1 MMADTICAL
10 ATAAVE
16 AGIGIIRLS
25 GDNAVELVSSFVR
38 TKGGKPLNIQES
50 HRVKYG
56 FVCDGEQVVDEVLV
70 LTMRGPRSYT
80 GEDTV
85 EIDCHGGIL
94 MLRKILEI
102 CVKNGARPAEPG
114 EFTKRA
120 FLNGRIDLAE
130 AEAVSELISARSE
143 DGLKASMAQLRG
155 SVSEKIREFRGIL
168 LEDDAYIEAALDD
181 PEHISL
187 EGFTEKLHE
196 DVKKVQTDVRKLLDT
211 AEDGR
216 MLREGV
222 RTVILGKP
230 NAGKSSLLNALIG
243 EDRAIVTSVAGTTRD
258 TLEEQIQLRGVSL
271 LLVDTAGI
279 RETEDIVEKIGV
291 ERAMQAAEG
300 ADLILYVVD
309 ASEPLNADDVR
320 IMEFIRGKKAIVLL
334 NKTDL
339 PPAVT
344 QQLLEEKTGQP
355 VLPVS
360 MKKQEGLEA
369 LSDLVQKLF
378 EHQEI
383 RMNAEVIITSARHAA
398 LLRNAEQA
406 LSEVLRSIEMGLP
419 EDFFTIDLMRAY
431 TELGYILGEEVS
443 EDLVNEIF
451 SKFCMGK

>member
-1 MMADTICAL
+1 MADTICAL

-38 TKGGKPLNIQES
+38 TKSGKRLNIQES

-130 AEAVSELISARSE
+130 AEAVSELISAKSE
-143 DGLKASMAQLRG
+143 DGLKASMAQLQG
-155 SVSEKIREFRGIL
+155 AVSEKIRGFRSIL

-187 EGFTEKLHE
+187 DGFTERLHA
-196 DVKKVQTDVRKLLDT
+196 DVKKIQTGVRKLLDT

-216 MLREGV
+216 LLREGV

-291 ERAMQAAEG
+291 ERAMQAAEA

-309 ASEPLNADDVR
+309 ASEALNEDDVK

-339 PPAVT
+339 PAMVT
-344 QQLLEEKTGQP
+344 KQLLEEKTGQP

-369 LSDLVQKLF
+369 LSELVQKLF
-378 EHQEI
+378 ERQEI
-383 RMNAEVIITSARHAA
+383 RMNSEVIITSARHVA

-406 LSEVLRSIEMGLP
+406 LTEVLHSIDMGLP
-419 EDFFTIDLMRAY
+419 EDFFTIDLMQAY

>member
-1 MMADTICAL
+1 MADTICAL

-25 GDNAVELVSSFVR
+25 GDNAVALVSSFVR

-56 FVCDGEQVVDEVLV
+56 FVYDGEQVVDEVLV

-94 MLRKILEI
+94 ILRKILEV

-155 SVSEKIREFRGIL
+155 SVSEKIRQFRGIL

-187 EGFTEKLHE
+187 EGFTERLQE
-196 DVKKVQTDVRKLLDT
+196 DVKKVQTGVHKLLDT

-216 MLREGV
+216 LLREGV

-291 ERAMQAAEG
+291 ERAMQAAED

-309 ASEPLNADDVR
+309 ASEHIDEDDVR
-320 IMEFIRGKKAIVLL
+320 IIEFIHRKKAIVLL

-339 PPAVT
+339 PAMLT
-344 QQLLEEKTGQP
+344 QRELEERTGQP

-383 RMNAEVIITSARHAA
+383 RMNSEVIITSARHVS

-406 LSEVLRSIEMGLP
+406 LSEVLRSVEMGLP

>member
-1 MMADTICAL
+1 MADTICAL

-187 EGFTEKLHE
+187 EGFTERLQK
-196 DVKKVQTDVRKLLDT
+196 DIKKVQTGVRKLLDT

>member
-1 MMADTICAL
+1 MADTICAL

-187 EGFTEKLHE
+187 AGFTDRLQE
-196 DVKKVQTDVRKLLDT
+196 DVKKVQTGVRKLLDT

-216 MLREGV
+216 ILREGV

-309 ASEPLNADDVR
+309 ASESLNADDVR

-344 QQLLEEKTGQP
+344 QQLLEERTGQP

-369 LSDLVQKLF
+369 LSDLVQRLF

-398 LLRNAEQA
+398 LLRNADQA
-406 LSEVLRSIEMGLP
+406 LREVLRSIEMGLP

>member
-1 MMADTICAL
+1 MADTICAL

-38 TKGGKPLNIQES
+38 TKSGKQLNIQES

-143 DGLKASMAQLRG
+143 DGMKASLAQLRG
-155 SVSEKIREFRGIL
+155 AVSEKIRHFRSIL

-187 EGFTEKLHE
+187 DGFTERLQE
-196 DVKKVQTDVRKLLDT
+196 NVKKIQTGVRELLDT

-216 MLREGV
+216 ILREGV

-291 ERAMQAAEG
+291 ERAMQAAAD

-309 ASEPLNADDVR
+309 ASAPLNEDDVR

-334 NKTDL
+334 NKMDL
-339 PPAVT
+339 PAVVT

-360 MKKQEGLEA
+360 MKNQEGLET

-378 EHQEI
+378 EHQKLH
-383 RMNAEVIITSARHAA
+383 MNSEVIITSARHTA
-398 LLRNAEQA
+398 LLRNADQA
-406 LSEVLRSIEMGLP
+406 LTEVLHSIEMGLP
-419 EDFFTIDLMRAY
+419 EDFYTIDLMRAY

>member
-1 MMADTICAL
+1 MADTICAL

-187 EGFTEKLHE
+187 AGFTDRLQE
-196 DVKKVQTDVRKLLDT
+196 DVKKVQTGVRKLLDT

-216 MLREGV
+216 ILREGV

-344 QQLLEEKTGQP
+344 QQLLEERTGQP

-369 LSDLVQKLF
+369 LSDLVQRLF

-406 LSEVLRSIEMGLP
+406 LREVLRSIEMGLP

>member
-1 MMADTICAL
+1 MADTICAL

-38 TKGGKPLNIQES
+38 TKSGKQLNIQES

-130 AEAVSELISARSE
+130 AEAVSELISAKSE
-143 DGLKASMAQLRG
+143 DGMKASLAQLRG
-155 SVSEKIREFRGIL
+155 AVSEKIRHFRSIL

-187 EGFTEKLHE
+187 DGFTERLQE
-196 DVKKVQTDVRKLLDT
+196 NVKKIQTGVRELLDT

-216 MLREGV
+216 ILREGV

-291 ERAMQAAEG
+291 ERAMQAAAD

-309 ASEPLNADDVR
+309 ASAPLNEDDVR

-334 NKTDL
+334 NKMDL
-339 PPAVT
+339 PAAVT

-360 MKKQEGLEA
+360 MKNQEGLEA

-378 EHQEI
+378 EHQKI
-383 RMNAEVIITSARHAA
+383 HMNSEVIITSARHTA
-398 LLRNAEQA
+398 LLRNADQA
-406 LSEVLRSIEMGLP
+406 LTEVLHSIEMGLP
-419 EDFFTIDLMRAY
+419 EDFYTIDLMRAY

>member
-1 MMADTICAL
+1 MADTICAL

-25 GDNAVELVSSFVR
+25 GDNVVELVSSFVR

-130 AEAVSELISARSE
+130 AEAVSALISAKSE
-143 DGLKASMAQLRG
+143 DGMKASMAQLQG
-155 SVSEKIREFRGIL
+155 AVSEKIRQFRSVL

-187 EGFTEKLHE
+187 DGFAERLHE
-196 DVKKVQTDVRKLLDT
+196 DVKKIQTGVHELLDT

-216 MLREGV
+216 ILREGV

-243 EDRAIVTSVAGTTRD
+243 EDRAIVTNVAGTTRD

-279 RETEDIVEKIGV
+279 RDTEDIVEKIGV
-291 ERAMQAAEG
+291 ERAMQAAEA

-309 ASEPLNADDVR
+309 ASENLNEDDVK
-320 IMEFIRGKKAIVLL
+320 IMKFIRGKKAIVLL

-339 PPAVT
+339 PTMVT
-344 QQLLEEKTGQP
+344 QQQLAERTGQP

-360 MKKQEGLEA
+360 MKKKEGLEA

-378 EHQEI
+378 ERQEI
-383 RMNAEVIITSARHAA
+383 RMNSEVIITSARHVA

-406 LSEVLRSIEMGLP
+406 LTEVLHSIDMGLP

>member
-1 MMADTICAL
+1 MADTICAL

-187 EGFTEKLHE
+187 EGFTERLQK
-196 DVKKVQTDVRKLLDT
+196 DIQKVQTGVRKLLDT

-243 EDRAIVTSVAGTTRD
+243 EERAIVTSVAGTTRD

>member
-1 MMADTICAL
+1 MADTICAL

-187 EGFTEKLHE
+187 DGFTEKLQE
-196 DVKKVQTDVRKLLDT
+196 DVKKVQTGVRKLLDT

-300 ADLILYVVD
+300 ADLIFYVVD

-320 IMEFIRGKKAIVLL
+320 IMEFIQGKKAIVLL

>member
-1 MMADTICAL
+1 MADTICAL

-187 EGFTEKLHE
+187 EGFTERLQE
-196 DVKKVQTDVRKLLDT
+196 DVKKVQTGVLKLLDT

-216 MLREGV
+216 ILREGV

-309 ASEPLNADDVR
+309 ASESLNADDVR

-344 QQLLEEKTGQP
+344 QQLLEERTGQP

-369 LSDLVQKLF
+369 LSDLVQRLF

-398 LLRNAEQA
+398 LLRNADQA
-406 LSEVLRSIEMGLP
+406 LREVLRSIEMGLP

>member
-1 MMADTICAL
+1 MADTICAL

-187 EGFTEKLHE
+187 DGFTEKLQE
-196 DVKKVQTDVRKLLDT
+196 DVKKVQTGVRKLLDT

-344 QQLLEEKTGQP
+344 QQLLEENTGQP

-398 LLRNAEQA
+398 LLQNAEQA

>member
-187 EGFTEKLHE
+187 EGFTEKLQE
-196 DVKKVQTDVRKLLDT
+196 DVKKVQTGVRKLLDT

>member
-1 MMADTICAL
+1 MADTICAL

-38 TKGGKPLNIQES
+38 TKSGKQLNIQES

-143 DGLKASMAQLRG
+143 DGMKASLAQLRG
-155 SVSEKIREFRGIL
+155 AVSEKIRHFRSIL

-187 EGFTEKLHE
+187 DGFTERLQE
-196 DVKKVQTDVRKLLDT
+196 NVKKIQTGVRKLLDT

-216 MLREGV
+216 ILREGV

-291 ERAMQAAEG
+291 ERAMQAAAD

-309 ASEPLNADDVR
+309 ASALLNEDDVR

-334 NKTDL
+334 NKMDL
-339 PPAVT
+339 PAVVT

-360 MKKQEGLEA
+360 MKNQEGLET

-378 EHQEI
+378 EHQKI
-383 RMNAEVIITSARHAA
+383 HMNSEVIITSARHTA
-398 LLRNAEQA
+398 LLRNADQA
-406 LSEVLRSIEMGLP
+406 LTEVLHSIEMGLP
-419 EDFFTIDLMRAY
+419 EDFYTIDLMRAY

>member
-1 MMADTICAL
+1 MADTICAL

-25 GDNAVELVSSFVR
+25 GDNVVELVSSFVR

-130 AEAVSELISARSE
+130 AEAVSALISAKSE
-143 DGLKASMAQLRG
+143 DGMKASMAQLQG
-155 SVSEKIREFRGIL
+155 AVSEKIRQFRSVL

-187 EGFTEKLHE
+187 DGFAERLHE
-196 DVKKVQTDVRKLLDT
+196 DVKKIQTGVHELLNT

-216 MLREGV
+216 ILREGV

-243 EDRAIVTSVAGTTRD
+243 EDRAIVTNVAGTTRD

-279 RETEDIVEKIGV
+279 RDTEDIVEKIGV
-291 ERAMQAAEG
+291 ERAMQAAEA

-309 ASEPLNADDVR
+309 ASENLNEDDVK
-320 IMEFIRGKKAIVLL
+320 IMKFIRGKKAIVLL

-339 PPAVT
+339 PAMVT
-344 QQLLEEKTGQP
+344 QQQLAERTGQP

-360 MKKQEGLEA
+360 MKKKEGLEA

-378 EHQEI
+378 ERQEI
-383 RMNAEVIITSARHAA
+383 RMNSEVIITSARHVA

-406 LSEVLRSIEMGLP
+406 LTEVLHSIDMGLP

>member
-1 MMADTICAL
+1 MADTICAL

-25 GDNAVELVSSFVR
+25 GDNVVELVSSFVR

-70 LTMRGPRSYT
+70 LTMRGSRSYT

-102 CVKNGARPAEPG
+102 CVKSGARPAEPG

-130 AEAVSELISARSE
+130 AEAVSALISAKSE
-143 DGLKASMAQLRG
+143 DGMKASMAQLQG
-155 SVSEKIREFRGIL
+155 AVSEKIRQFRSVL

-187 EGFTEKLHE
+187 DGFAERLHE
-196 DVKKVQTDVRKLLDT
+196 DVKKIQTGVHELLDT

-216 MLREGV
+216 ILREGV

-243 EDRAIVTSVAGTTRD
+243 EDRAIVTNVAGTTRD

-279 RETEDIVEKIGV
+279 RDTEDIVEKIGV
-291 ERAMQAAEG
+291 ERAMQAAEA

-309 ASEPLNADDVR
+309 ASENLNEDDVK
-320 IMEFIRGKKAIVLL
+320 IMKFIRGKKAIVLL

-339 PPAVT
+339 PAMVT
-344 QQLLEEKTGQP
+344 QQQLAERTGQP

-360 MKKQEGLEA
+360 MKKKEGLEA

-378 EHQEI
+378 ERQEI
-383 RMNAEVIITSARHAA
+383 RMNSEVIITSARHVA

-406 LSEVLRSIEMGLP
+406 LTEVLHSIDMGLP

>member
-1 MMADTICAL
+1 MADTICAL

-25 GDNAVELVSSFVR
+25 GDNVVELVSSFVR

-102 CVKNGARPAEPG
+102 CVKSGARPAEPG

-130 AEAVSELISARSE
+130 AEAVSALISAKSE
-143 DGLKASMAQLRG
+143 DGMKASMAQLQG
-155 SVSEKIREFRGIL
+155 AVSEKIRQFRSVL

-187 EGFTEKLHE
+187 DGFAERLHE
-196 DVKKVQTDVRKLLDT
+196 DVKKIQTGVHELLDT

-216 MLREGV
+216 ILREGV

-243 EDRAIVTSVAGTTRD
+243 EDRAIVTNVAGTTRD

-279 RETEDIVEKIGV
+279 RDTEDIVEKIGV
-291 ERAMQAAEG
+291 ERAMQAAEA

-309 ASEPLNADDVR
+309 ASENLNEDDVK
-320 IMEFIRGKKAIVLL
+320 IMKFIRGKKAIVLL

-339 PPAVT
+339 PAMVT
-344 QQLLEEKTGQP
+344 QQQLAERTGQS

-360 MKKQEGLEA
+360 MKKKEGLEA

-378 EHQEI
+378 ERQEI
-383 RMNAEVIITSARHAA
+383 RMNSEVIITSARHVA

-406 LSEVLRSIEMGLP
+406 LTEVLHSIDMGLP

>member
-1 MMADTICAL
+1 MADTICAL

-38 TKGGKPLNIQES
+38 TKSGKRLNIQES

-70 LTMRGPRSYT
+70 LTMRGSRSYT

-130 AEAVSELISARSE
+130 AEAVSELISAKSE
-143 DGLKASMAQLRG
+143 DGLKASMAQLQG
-155 SVSEKIREFRGIL
+155 AVSEKIRGFRSIL

-187 EGFTEKLHE
+187 DGFTERLHA
-196 DVKKVQTDVRKLLDT
+196 DVKKIQTGVRKLLDT

-216 MLREGV
+216 LLREGV

-291 ERAMQAAEG
+291 ERAMQAAEA

-309 ASEPLNADDVR
+309 ASETLNEDDVK

-339 PPAVT
+339 PAMVT
-344 QQLLEEKTGQP
+344 KQLLEEKTGQP

-369 LSDLVQKLF
+369 LSELVQKFF
-378 EHQEI
+378 ERQEI
-383 RMNAEVIITSARHAA
+383 RMNSEVIITSARHVA

-406 LSEVLRSIEMGLP
+406 LTEVLHSIDMGLP
-419 EDFFTIDLMRAY
+419 EDFFTIDLMQAY

>member
-1 MMADTICAL
+1 MADTICAL

-38 TKGGKPLNIQES
+38 TKSGKKLNIQES

-56 FVCDGEQVVDEVLV
+56 FVCDGDRVVDEVLV

-143 DGLKASMAQLRG
+143 DGLRASMAQLQG
-155 SVSEKIREFRGIL
+155 SVSEKIRHFRSIL

-187 EGFTEKLHE
+187 DGFTERLQA
-196 DVKKVQTDVRKLLDT
+196 DVKKVQTGVRKLLDT

-216 MLREGV
+216 LLREGV

-243 EDRAIVTSVAGTTRD
+243 EERAIVTSVAGTTRD
-258 TLEEQIQLRGVSL
+258 TLEEHIQLRGVSL

-300 ADLILYVVD
+300 ADLILYMVD
-309 ASEPLNADDVR
+309 ASEPMDEDDVR
-320 IMEFIRGKKAIVLL
+320 IMQFIRGKKAIVLL

-339 PPAVT
+339 PAMLT
-344 QQLLEEKTGQP
+344 QQELEERTGQP

-360 MKKQEGLEA
+360 MKRQEGLEA
-369 LSDLVQKLF
+369 LSELVQGMF
-378 EHQEI
+378 EHREI
-383 RMNAEVIITSARHAA
+383 RMNAEVIITSARHVS

-406 LSEVLRSIEMGLP
+406 LTEVLRSIEMGLP

>member
-1 MMADTICAL
+1 MADTICAL

-187 EGFTEKLHE
+187 EGFTERLQE
-196 DVKKVQTDVRKLLDT
+196 DVKKVQTGVLELLDT

-216 MLREGV
+216 ILREGV

-309 ASEPLNADDVR
+309 ASEPLDADDVR

-344 QQLLEEKTGQP
+344 QQLLKERTGQP

-369 LSDLVQKLF
+369 LSDLVQRLF

-406 LSEVLRSIEMGLP
+406 LREVLRSIEMGLP

>member
-1 MMADTICAL
+1 MADTICAL

-155 SVSEKIREFRGIL
+155 SVSEKIREFRSIL

-187 EGFTEKLHE
+187 EGFTEKLQE
-196 DVKKVQTDVRKLLDT
+196 DVKKVQTGVRKLLDT

>member
-1 MMADTICAL
+1 MADTICAL

-38 TKGGKPLNIQES
+38 TKSGKQLNIQES

-143 DGLKASMAQLRG
+143 DGMKASLAQLRG
-155 SVSEKIREFRGIL
+155 AVSEKIRHFRSIL

-187 EGFTEKLHE
+187 DGFTERLQE
-196 DVKKVQTDVRKLLDT
+196 NVKKIQTGVRKLLDT

-216 MLREGV
+216 ILREGV

-291 ERAMQAAEG
+291 ERAMQAAAD

-309 ASEPLNADDVR
+309 ASAPLNEDDVR

-334 NKTDL
+334 NKMDL
-339 PPAVT
+339 PAVVT

-360 MKKQEGLEA
+360 MKNQEGLET

-378 EHQEI
+378 EHQKI
-383 RMNAEVIITSARHAA
+383 HMNSEVIITSARHTA
-398 LLRNAEQA
+398 LLRNADQA
-406 LSEVLRSIEMGLP
+406 LTEVLHSIEMGLP
-419 EDFFTIDLMRAY
+419 EDFYTIDLMRAY

>member
-1 MMADTICAL
+1 MADTICAL

-187 EGFTEKLHE
+187 EGFTEKLQE
-196 DVKKVQTDVRKLLDT
+196 DVKKVQTGVRKLLDT

-320 IMEFIRGKKAIVLL
+320 IMEFIQGKKAIVLL

>member
-1 MMADTICAL
+1 MADTICAL

-187 EGFTEKLHE
+187 EGFTERLQE
-196 DVKKVQTDVRKLLDT
+196 DVKKVQTGVRKLLDT

>member
-1 MMADTICAL
+1 MADTICAL

-25 GDNAVELVSSFVR
+25 GDNVVELVSSFVR

-130 AEAVSELISARSE
+130 AEAVSALISAKSE
-143 DGLKASMAQLRG
+143 DGMKASMAQLQG
-155 SVSEKIREFRGIL
+155 AVSEKIRQFRSVL

-187 EGFTEKLHE
+187 DGFAERLHE
-196 DVKKVQTDVRKLLDT
+196 DVKKIQTGVHELLDT

-216 MLREGV
+216 ILREGV

-243 EDRAIVTSVAGTTRD
+243 EDRAIVTNVAGTTRD

-279 RETEDIVEKIGV
+279 RDTEDIVEKIGV
-291 ERAMQAAEG
+291 ERAMQAAEA

-309 ASEPLNADDVR
+309 ASENLNEDDVK
-320 IMEFIRGKKAIVLL
+320 IMKFIRGKKAIVLL

-339 PPAVT
+339 SAMVT
-344 QQLLEEKTGQP
+344 QQQLAERTGQP

-360 MKKQEGLEA
+360 MKKKEGLEA

-378 EHQEI
+378 ERQEI
-383 RMNAEVIITSARHAA
+383 RMNSEVIITSARHVA

-406 LSEVLRSIEMGLP
+406 LTEVLHSIDMGLP

>member
-1 MMADTICAL
+1 MADTICAL

-25 GDNAVELVSSFVR
+25 GDNVVELVSSFVR

-130 AEAVSELISARSE
+130 AEAVSALISAKSE
-143 DGLKASMAQLRG
+143 DGMKASMAQLQG
-155 SVSEKIREFRGIL
+155 AVSEKIRQFRSVL

-187 EGFTEKLHE
+187 DGFAERLHE
-196 DVKKVQTDVRKLLDT
+196 DVKKIQTGVHELLDT

-216 MLREGV
+216 ILREGV

-243 EDRAIVTSVAGTTRD
+243 EDRAIVTNVAGTTRD

-279 RETEDIVEKIGV
+279 RDTEDIVEKIGV
-291 ERAMQAAEG
+291 ERAMQAAEA

-309 ASEPLNADDVR
+309 ASENLNEDDVK
-320 IMEFIRGKKAIVLL
+320 IMKFIRGKKAIVLL

-339 PPAVT
+339 PTMVT
-344 QQLLEEKTGQP
+344 QQQLAERTGQP

-360 MKKQEGLEA
+360 MKKQEGLED

-378 EHQEI
+378 ERQEI
-383 RMNAEVIITSARHAA
+383 RMNSEVIITSARHVA

-406 LSEVLRSIEMGLP
+406 LTEVLHSIDMGLP

>member
-1 MMADTICAL
+1 MADTICAL

-155 SVSEKIREFRGIL
+155 SVSEKIREFRSIL

-187 EGFTEKLHE
+187 EGFTERLQK
-196 DVKKVQTDVRKLLDT
+196 DIQKVQTGVRKLLDT

-320 IMEFIRGKKAIVLL
+320 IMEFIQGKKAIVLL

>member
-1 MMADTICAL
+1 MADTICAL

-25 GDNAVELVSSFVR
+25 GDNVVELVSSFVR

-130 AEAVSELISARSE
+130 AEAVSALISAKSE
-143 DGLKASMAQLRG
+143 DGMKASMAQLQG
-155 SVSEKIREFRGIL
+155 AVSEKIRQFRSVL

-187 EGFTEKLHE
+187 DGFAERLHE
-196 DVKKVQTDVRKLLDT
+196 DVKKIQTGVHELLDT

-216 MLREGV
+216 ILREGV

-243 EDRAIVTSVAGTTRD
+243 EDRAIVTNVAGTTRD

-279 RETEDIVEKIGV
+279 RDTEDIVEKIGV
-291 ERAMQAAEG
+291 ERAMQAAEA

-309 ASEPLNADDVR
+309 ASENLNEDDVK
-320 IMEFIRGKKAIVLL
+320 IMKFIRGKKAIVLL

-339 PPAVT
+339 PAMVT
-344 QQLLEEKTGQP
+344 QQQLAERTGQP

-360 MKKQEGLEA
+360 MKKKEGLEA

-378 EHQEI
+378 ERQEI
-383 RMNAEVIITSARHAA
+383 RMNSEVIITSARHVA

-406 LSEVLRSIEMGLP
+406 LTEVLHSIDMGLP

>member
-1 MMADTICAL
+1 MADTICAL

-38 TKGGKPLNIQES
+38 TKSGKQLNIQES

-102 CVKNGARPAEPG
+102 CVKNGARLAEPG

-143 DGLKASMAQLRG
+143 DGMKASLAQLRG
-155 SVSEKIREFRGIL
+155 AVSEKIRNFRSIL

-187 EGFTEKLHE
+187 DGFTERLQE
-196 DVKKVQTDVRKLLDT
+196 NVKKIQTGVCELLDT

-216 MLREGV
+216 ILREGV

-291 ERAMQAAEG
+291 ERAMQAAAD

-309 ASEPLNADDVR
+309 ASAPLNEDDVR

-334 NKTDL
+334 NKMDL
-339 PPAVT
+339 PAAVT

-360 MKKQEGLEA
+360 MKNQEGLEA
-369 LSDLVQKLF
+369 LLDLVQKLF

-383 RMNAEVIITSARHAA
+383 HMNSEVIITSARHTA
-398 LLRNAEQA
+398 LLRNADQA
-406 LSEVLRSIEMGLP
+406 LTEVLHSIEMGLP
-419 EDFFTIDLMRAY
+419 EDFYTIDLMRAY

>member
-1 MMADTICAL
+1 MADTICAL

-38 TKGGKPLNIQES
+38 TKSGKQLNIQES

-143 DGLKASMAQLRG
+143 DGMKASLAQLRG
-155 SVSEKIREFRGIL
+155 AVSEKIRHFRSIL

-187 EGFTEKLHE
+187 DGFTERLQE
-196 DVKKVQTDVRKLLDT
+196 NVKKIQTGVRELLDT

-216 MLREGV
+216 ILREGV

-291 ERAMQAAEG
+291 ERAMQAAAD

-309 ASEPLNADDVR
+309 ASAPLNEDDVR

-334 NKTDL
+334 NKMDL
-339 PPAVT
+339 PAVVT

-360 MKKQEGLEA
+360 MKNQEGLET

-378 EHQEI
+378 EHQKI
-383 RMNAEVIITSARHAA
+383 HMNSEVIITSARHTA
-398 LLRNAEQA
+398 LLRNADQA
-406 LSEVLRSIEMGLP
+406 LTEVLHSIEMGLP
-419 EDFFTIDLMRAY
+419 EDFYTIDLMRAY

>member
-1 MMADTICAL
+1 MADTICAL

-187 EGFTEKLHE
+187 AGFTERLQE
-196 DVKKVQTDVRKLLDT
+196 DVKKVQTGVRKLLDT

-216 MLREGV
+216 ILREGV

-309 ASEPLNADDVR
+309 ASEPLDADDVR

-344 QQLLEEKTGQP
+344 QQLLEERTGQP

-369 LSDLVQKLF
+369 LSDLVQRLF
-378 EHQEI
+378 EHQDI

-406 LSEVLRSIEMGLP
+406 LREVLRSIEMGLP

>member
-1 MMADTICAL
+1 MADTICAL

-25 GDNAVELVSSFVR
+25 GDNAVELVSAFVR
-38 TKGGKPLNIQES
+38 TKSGKQLNIQES

-143 DGLKASMAQLRG
+143 DGMKASLAQLRG
-155 SVSEKIREFRGIL
+155 AVSEKIRHFRSIL

-187 EGFTEKLHE
+187 DGFTERLQE
-196 DVKKVQTDVRKLLDT
+196 NIKKIQTGVRKLLDT

-216 MLREGV
+216 ILREGV

-279 RETEDIVEKIGV
+279 RETDDIVEKIGV
-291 ERAMQAAEG
+291 ERAMQAAAD

-309 ASEPLNADDVR
+309 ASAPLNEDDVR

-334 NKTDL
+334 NKMDL
-339 PPAVT
+339 PAAVT

-360 MKKQEGLEA
+360 MKNQEGLEA

-378 EHQEI
+378 EHQKI
-383 RMNAEVIITSARHAA
+383 HMNSEVIITSARHTA
-398 LLRNAEQA
+398 LLRNADQA
-406 LSEVLRSIEMGLP
+406 LTEVLHSIEMGLP
-419 EDFFTIDLMRAY
+419 EDFYTIDLMRAY

>member
-1 MMADTICAL
+1 MADTICAL

-187 EGFTEKLHE
+187 EGFTEKLQE
-196 DVKKVQTDVRKLLDT
+196 DVKKVQTGVRKLLDT

-243 EDRAIVTSVAGTTRD
+243 EERAIVTSVAGTTRD

-320 IMEFIRGKKAIVLL
+320 IMEFIQGKKAIVLL

>member
-1 MMADTICAL
+1 MADTICAL

-25 GDNAVELVSSFVR
+25 GDNVVELVSSFVR

-130 AEAVSELISARSE
+130 AEAVSALISAKSE
-143 DGLKASMAQLRG
+143 DGMKASMAQLQG
-155 SVSEKIREFRGIL
+155 AVSEKIRQFRSVL

-187 EGFTEKLHE
+187 DGFAERLHE
-196 DVKKVQTDVRKLLDT
+196 DVKKIQTGVHELLDT

-216 MLREGV
+216 ILREGV

-243 EDRAIVTSVAGTTRD
+243 EDRAIVTNVAGTTRD

-279 RETEDIVEKIGV
+279 RDTEDIVEKIGV
-291 ERAMQAAEG
+291 ERAMQAAEA

-309 ASEPLNADDVR
+309 ASENLNEDDVK
-320 IMEFIRGKKAIVLL
+320 IMKFIRGKKAIVLL

-339 PPAVT
+339 PTMVT
-344 QQLLEEKTGQP
+344 QQQLVERTEQP

-360 MKKQEGLEA
+360 MKKQEGLED

-378 EHQEI
+378 ERQEI
-383 RMNAEVIITSARHAA
+383 RMNSEVIITSARHVA

-406 LSEVLRSIEMGLP
+406 LTEVLHSIDMGLP

>member
-1 MMADTICAL
+1 MADTICAL

-187 EGFTEKLHE
+187 AGFTDRLQE
-196 DVKKVQTDVRKLLDT
+196 DVKKVQTGVRKLLDT

-216 MLREGV
+216 ILREGV

-258 TLEEQIQLRGVSL
+258 TLEEQIQLQGVSL

-309 ASEPLNADDVR
+309 ASESLNADDVR

-344 QQLLEEKTGQP
+344 QQLLEERTGQP

-369 LSDLVQKLF
+369 LSDLVQRLF

-406 LSEVLRSIEMGLP
+406 LREVLRSIEMGLP

>member
-1 MMADTICAL
+1 MADTICAL

-38 TKGGKPLNIQES
+38 TKSGKQLNIQES

-120 FLNGRIDLAE
+120 FLNARIDLAE

-143 DGLKASMAQLRG
+143 DGMKASLAQLRG
-155 SVSEKIREFRGIL
+155 AVSEKIRHFRSIL

-187 EGFTEKLHE
+187 DGFTERLQE
-196 DVKKVQTDVRKLLDT
+196 NVKKIQTGVRELLDT

-216 MLREGV
+216 ILREGV

-291 ERAMQAAEG
+291 ERAMQAAAD

-309 ASEPLNADDVR
+309 ASAPLNEDDVR

-334 NKTDL
+334 NKMDL
-339 PPAVT
+339 PAVVT

-360 MKKQEGLEA
+360 MKNQEGLET
-369 LSDLVQKLF
+369 LSDLVQTLF
-378 EHQEI
+378 EHQKI
-383 RMNAEVIITSARHAA
+383 HMNSEVIITSARHTA
-398 LLRNAEQA
+398 LLRNADQA
-406 LSEVLRSIEMGLP
+406 LTDVLHSIEMGLP
-419 EDFFTIDLMRAY
+419 EDFYTIDLMRAY

>member
-1 MMADTICAL
+1 MADTICAL

-187 EGFTEKLHE
+187 DGFTEKLQE
-196 DVKKVQTDVRKLLDT
+196 DVKKVQTGVRKLLDT

>member
-1 MMADTICAL
+1 MADTICAL

-155 SVSEKIREFRGIL
+155 SVSEKIREFRSIL

-187 EGFTEKLHE
+187 EGFTEKLQE
-196 DVKKVQTDVRKLLDT
+196 DVKKVQTGVRKLLDT

-320 IMEFIRGKKAIVLL
+320 IMEFIQGKKAIVLL

>member
-1 MMADTICAL
+1 MADTICAL

-38 TKGGKPLNIQES
+38 TKSGKQLNIQES

-143 DGLKASMAQLRG
+143 DGMKASLAQLRG
-155 SVSEKIREFRGIL
+155 AVSEKIRHFRSIL

-187 EGFTEKLHE
+187 DGFTERLQE
-196 DVKKVQTDVRKLLDT
+196 NAKKIQTGVRKLLDT

-216 MLREGV
+216 ILREGV

-258 TLEEQIQLRGVSL
+258 TLEEQIQLHGVSL

-279 RETEDIVEKIGV
+279 RETDDIVEKIGV
-291 ERAMQAAEG
+291 ERAMQAAAD

-309 ASEPLNADDVR
+309 ASVPLNEDDVR
-320 IMEFIRGKKAIVLL
+320 IMKFIREKKAIVLL
-334 NKTDL
+334 NKMDL
-339 PPAVT
+339 PAAVT
-344 QQLLEEKTGQP
+344 QQLLEEKSGQP

-360 MKKQEGLEA
+360 MKNQEGLEA

-378 EHQEI
+378 EHQKI
-383 RMNAEVIITSARHAA
+383 HMNSEVIITSARHTA
-398 LLRNAEQA
+398 LLRNADQA
-406 LSEVLRSIEMGLP
+406 LTEVLHSIEMGLP
-419 EDFFTIDLMRAY
+419 EDFYTIDLMRAY